1 MPTVSYTVKCDCLG
15 KRPLLPSPRRGAP
28 GREDRAQAQSRA
40 TSRTTRSASRNETPY
55 LDTRTTS
62 LLYTELHRACYLQL
76 VSWVRLDVRGELAR
90 EERVGKGGKRRLAE
104 VCGRPVEC
112 VLGTTNICR
121 VRRTPQVPVGR
132 ALDDA
137 HAYVEV
143 RPGNEPVVRLDGPRQ
158 AKSGPYTPAPQR
170 CRSLSSWSSQR
181 DGSPLGPRG
190 QP

>member
-1 MPTVSYTVKCDCLG
+1 M
-15 KRPLLPSPRRGAP
+15 
-28 GREDRAQAQSRA
+28 
-40 TSRTTRSASRNETPY
+40 
-55 LDTRTTS
+55 
-62 LLYTELHRACYLQL
+62 YLQL
-76 VSWVRLDVRGELAR
+76 VSKVRLDVRGELAR

-143 RPGNEPVVRLDGPRQ
+143 RPGHEPVVRLDGPRQ
-158 AKSGPYTPAPQR
+158 AKSGLYTGTAALPQ
-170 CRSLSSWSSQR
+170 SLFVVVLAGWLRTRAQRAALSQR
-181 DGSPLGPRG
+181 KHCSSSVGHTSGCEQGRF
-190 QP
+190 